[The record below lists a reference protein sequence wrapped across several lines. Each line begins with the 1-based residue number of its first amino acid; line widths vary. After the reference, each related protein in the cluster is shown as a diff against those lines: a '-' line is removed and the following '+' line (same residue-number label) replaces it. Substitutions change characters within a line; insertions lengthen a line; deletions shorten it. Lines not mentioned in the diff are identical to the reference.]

1 MEAQR
6 TADAPGAGPPFSVVL
21 CGPHPEHGLQTPVMT
36 PRPQHSPRGAG
47 LRVALLTPAEGADGR
62 APKCRPMR
70 SLCHEAETAPVPRVA
85 PQPSTRCPKW
95 RSRSEAGTCPQR
107 PHACPP
113 CPSQGRAG
121 GSRLRVPRPRSAAAG
136 RGVGPAATA
145 ATSLPQALGCL
156 FFAAACLLY
165 KAPAG
170 PSHSLEPSLP
180 SQSSASDT
188 PADDSLPSQSSA
200 AHSGLQLQSNI

>member
-1 MEAQR
+1 MHAHR
-6 TADAPGAGPPFSVVL
+6 VLRKAG
-21 CGPHPEHGLQTPVMT
+21 
-36 PRPQHSPRGAG
+36 RGAHG
-47 LRVALLTPAEGADGR
+47 RV
-62 APKCRPMR
+62 CRGPGVQ
-70 SLCHEAETAPVPRVA
+70 L
-85 PQPSTRCPKW
+85 Q
-95 RSRSEAGTCPQR
+95 AG
-107 PHACPP
+107 
-113 CPSQGRAG
+113 
-121 GSRLRVPRPRSAAAG
+121 
-136 RGVGPAATA
+136 GVGPAATA

-200 AHSGLQLQSNI
+200 AHSGLQLQSDI